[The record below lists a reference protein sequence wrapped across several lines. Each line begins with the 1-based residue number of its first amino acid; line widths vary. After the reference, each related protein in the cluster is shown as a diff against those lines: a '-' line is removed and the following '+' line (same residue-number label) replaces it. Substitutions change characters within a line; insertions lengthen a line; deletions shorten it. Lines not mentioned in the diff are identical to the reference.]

1 MLKLDFGGCGWK
13 RPPAPAFPSKK
24 PRKSRLSRRLMFDA
38 APPSGRVRLLIASDG
53 AAAFRAVFL
62 PVATGCKGLSAPV
75 AEPCAL
81 PVNVGVKCLV
91 GGQNRPPE
99 VLAQQRIGNRLHA
112 HAALAVVQRQAV
124 AAIIVGAQHPD
135 QPVAECTFGGRQALD
150 LIQPSSPPS
159 PLHS

>member
-1 MLKLDFGGCGWK
+1 METVTHPCFT
-13 RPPAPAFPSKK
+13 RKK
-24 PRKSRLSRRLMFDA
+24 PWKSRLFRRLMFYA
-38 APPSGRVRLLIASDG
+38 APPSGRVRLLLAPDG
-53 AAAFRAVFL
+53 AAAFRAVLL
-62 PVATGCKGLSAPV
+62 PVATGCKGLSTPF

-99 VLAQQRIGNRLHA
+99 VLAQQRIRNHLHA

-124 AAIIVGAQHPD
+124 AAIVVGAQPPD
-135 QPVAECTFGGRQALD
+135 QSVAACPLGGCQALD
-150 LIQPSSPPS
+150 LIQLSSPLS

>member
-1 MLKLDFGGCGWK
+1 MLEMDFDRCRWK
-13 RPPAPAFPSKK
+13 RPPTPALLSQK
-24 PRKSRLSRRLMFDA
+24 PWNSRLSRRLMFDA
-38 APPSGRVRLLIASDG
+38 APPSGRVRLLLASDG

-62 PVATGCKGLSAPV
+62 PVATGCKGLSTPV

-99 VLAQQRIGNRLHA
+99 VLAQQRIGNHLHA
-112 HAALAVVQRQAV
+112 HAAFAIVQWQTV
-124 AAIIVGAQHPD
+124 ATIVVGAQPPD
-135 QPVAECTFGGRQALD
+135 QPVAACPLGGRQALD
-150 LIQPSSPPS
+150 LIQPSSPLS

>member
-1 MLKLDFGGCGWK
+1 METVTHPRFT
-13 RPPAPAFPSKK
+13 RKK
-24 PRKSRLSRRLMFDA
+24 SWKSRISRRLMFDA
-38 APPSGRVRLLIASDG
+38 APPPGRVRLLLAPDG

-62 PVATGCKGLSAPV
+62 PVATGCKGLSTPV

-81 PVNVGVKCLV
+81 PVNIGAEYLV

-112 HAALAVVQRQAV
+112 HAAFAIVQRQTV
-124 AAIIVGAQHPD
+124 ATVVVGAQPPD
-135 QPVAECTFGGRQALD
+135 QPVTACPLGGRQAFD
-150 LIQPSSPPS
+150 LIQPSSPLS

>member
-1 MLKLDFGGCGWK
+1 MDFGGGGWK

-38 APPSGRVRLLIASDG
+38 APPPGRVRLLLAPDG
-53 AAAFRAVFL
+53 AAAFWAVLL
-62 PVATGCKGLSAPV
+62 PVAAGCKGLSASV

-81 PVNVGVKCLV
+81 PVNVGIECLV

-124 AAIIVGAQHPD
+124 AAIIVGAQPPD
-135 QPVAECTFGGRQALD
+135 QPVAACPLGGRQALD
-150 LIQPSSPPS
+150 LIQLSSPPS
-159 PLHS
+159 PSHS

>member
-1 MLKLDFGGCGWK
+1 MDFGGGGWK

-24 PRKSRLSRRLMFDA
+24 PRKSRLSRRLIFDA
-38 APPSGRVRLLIASDG
+38 APPSGRVRLLLASDG

-62 PVATGCKGLSAPV
+62 PVAAGCKGLSTPFAGPR
-75 AEPCAL
+75 AL
-81 PVNVGVKCLV
+81 PVNIGAEYLV

-99 VLAQQRIGNRLHA
+99 ILAQQRIGNRLHA

-124 AAIIVGAQHPD
+124 AAIIVGAQPPD
-135 QPVAECTFGGRQALD
+135 QPVAACPLGGRQALD

-159 PLHS
+159 PSHS